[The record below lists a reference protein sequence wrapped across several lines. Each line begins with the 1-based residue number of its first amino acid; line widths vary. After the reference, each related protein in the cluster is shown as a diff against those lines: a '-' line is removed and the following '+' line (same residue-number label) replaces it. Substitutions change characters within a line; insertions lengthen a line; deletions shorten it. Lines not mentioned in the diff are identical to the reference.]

1 MIAPS
6 VAPAQE
12 VVDETP
18 TALVID
24 NLFISPAPLNI
35 TEITAAPEPEKEPL
49 LYSDT
54 AKTHP
59 LFEGISLPS
68 NTETLTSKT

>member
-18 TALVID
+18 TALV
-24 NLFISPAPLNI
+24 NEISPIIIENQIPL
-35 TEITAAPEPEKEPL
+35 
-49 LYSDT
+49 S
-54 AKTHP
+54 
-59 LFEGISLPS
+59 
-68 NTETLTSKT
+68 